1 MKRILHLSLMLAI
14 FLVSL
19 KGASGPEVYFRIN
32 QLGYHAEGLKTAI
45 LFSKEDLSGR
55 AVEIKTK
62 KLFQKTVLKRQV
74 TENKGAFGQFPFH
87 YRIDFSTLQEPGEYW
102 IELAGTDI
110 RSHTFSIKE
119 SGIYSEARE
128 KMLGYIRQQRCGYNP
143 FLDEVCHTKDGRT
156 AYGPM
161 PDGTFVYVFGG
172 WHDAADLLQYMMT
185 SGNTIGRLLLAYS
198 ETEVRFNDK
207 VNALGQPFP
216 NGIPDILDEAKWG
229 LDWMLRMHPEPD
241 QLFHQIADDRDH
253 IGFKYPYK
261 DSSDYGW
268 GPESYR
274 VVYYATGKP
283 QGLGRFINTSTGLAN
298 LAGRYA
304 AVMARAAR
312 IWKEDL
318 NQPGQAEIF
327 LKAGKEVYLM
337 GQKQPGSQ
345 EGVPHKAGYRYHE
358 STWADDME
366 WGAAELYLTTGDST
380 YLEEAKNYAL
390 QAGTDS
396 WFGKDTARHYEYYP
410 FMNVGHYVL
419 HGCVD
424 EGFQDI
430 LEDFYRK
437 ELSAVHKRAEM
448 YPWNVGHPFI
458 WCSNNLAS
466 ALVVESILY
475 ERMTGDTRFRQLAAD
490 TRDWIFGKNPWGVSQ
505 VIDVGIVTPQ
515 NAHGSMLS
523 LEGIKTPGGLLDGP
537 LYLSTHKLHHAYIQI
552 PDEEPY
558 KDFQSKIVVYHD
570 LIGDY
575 ATNEPTLDGTAEALF
590 MICLSDEGGGVRE

>member
-1 MKRILHLSLMLAI
+1 MSLMLFLLI
-14 FLVSL
+14 IPLVSFGAD
-19 KGASGPEVYFRIN
+19 KGEAVHIRIN
-32 QLGYHAEGLKTAI
+32 QLGYHQNGEKVAVV
-45 LFSKEDLSGR
+45 FSKNDLSGQT
-55 AVEIKTK
+55 VEIRTK
-62 KLFQKTVLKRQV
+62 KLFQKTVETIELRRN
-74 TENKGAFGQFPFH
+74 EGSFGQYPYH
-87 YRIDFSTLQEPGEYW
+87 YRLDFSRLREPGEYW
-102 IELAGTDI
+102 IVLSGTDI
-110 RSHTFSIKE
+110 ISHSFPVRE
-119 SGIYSEARE
+119 SGVYSETRE

-143 FLDEVCHTKDGRT
+143 FLDEACHTKDGRT

-161 PDGTFVYVFGG
+161 PDGTFVCVFGG

-198 ETEVRFNDK
+198 ETSVQFGDD

-229 LDWMLRMHPEPD
+229 LDWMLRMHPAPD

-283 QGLGRFINTSTGLAN
+283 QGLGRFTNTSTGLAN

-304 AVMARAAR
+304 AVMARASR
-312 IWKEDL
+312 IWKEEL
-318 NQPGQAEIF
+318 SQPGWAEIF
-327 LKAGKEVYLM
+327 LQAGKEVYKM
-337 GQKQPGSQ
+337 GKKQPGSQ
-345 EGVPHKAGYRYHE
+345 EGVPHKASYRYHE
-358 STWADDME
+358 TTWADDME
-366 WGAAELYLTTGDST
+366 WGAAELFLTTGDSS
-380 YLEEAKNYAL
+380 YLMEAKEFAL
-390 QAGTDS
+390 KAGTDS
-396 WFGKDTARHYEYYP
+396 WFGKDTARHYEFYP
-410 FMNVGHYVL
+410 FMNIGHYVL

-424 EGFQDI
+424 EEFQEI
-430 LEDFYRK
+430 LEGFYRE
-437 ELSAVHKRAEM
+437 ELTAVQKRAEL

-466 ALVVESILY
+466 ALIVETLLY
-475 ERMTGDTRFRQLAAD
+475 ERMTGDQRFRQLAAD

-505 VIDVGIVTPQ
+505 VIGAGSVTSQ
-515 NAHGSMLS
+515 NAHGSLLS

-537 LYLSTHKLHHAYIQI
+537 LYFSTHKMHHQYIQI
-552 PDEEPY
+552 PEDEQY
-558 KDFQSKIVVYHD
+558 KAFQSDIVVYHD

-575 ATNEPTLDGTAEALF
+575 ATNEPTLDGTAEALL
-590 MICLSDEGGGVRE
+590 MICLSSEREF

>member
-1 MKRILHLSLMLAI
+1 MKRTPFIIFVILLFSLI
-14 FLVSL
+14 NQ
-19 KGASGPEVYFRIN
+19 GYASDNIYIRIN
-32 QLGYHAEGLKTAI
+32 QVGYEAGSIKSGI
-45 LFSKEDLSGR
+45 VFSKNDLTGTR
-55 AVEIKTK
+55 VYLMTK
-62 KLFQKTVLKRQV
+62 KLLSKKVFTTVIN
-74 TENKGAFGQFPFH
+74 ENSGEFGQYPYH
-87 YRIDFSTLQEPGEYW
+87 YRIDFSTVKEPGDYW
-102 IELAGTDI
+102 LEVEGTKV
-110 RSHTFSIKE
+110 RSHIFPIVEK
-119 SGIYSEARE
+119 GIYYDAQH

-143 FLDEVCHTKDGRT
+143 FLDEACHTKDGRT
-156 AYGPM
+156 VYGPM
-161 PDGTFVYVFGG
+161 PDGTFVNVYGG

-198 ETEVRFNDK
+198 ETDGKFKDEF
-207 VNALGQPFP
+207 NALGQPYP

-283 QGLGRFINTSTGLAN
+283 QGLGNFTNTSTGLAN

-312 IWKEDL
+312 IWKNDL
-318 NQPGQAEIF
+318 NRPGWAEVF
-327 LKAGKEVYLM
+327 LQAGKEVYEM
-337 GQKQPGSQ
+337 GKKQPGSQ
-345 EGVPHKAGYRYHE
+345 EGVPHKASYRYHE
-358 STWADDME
+358 ITWADDME
-366 WGAAELYLTTGDST
+366 WGAAELFLTTGDSV
-380 YLEEAKNYAL
+380 YLKDAMDYAV
-390 QAGTDS
+390 QSGTDS

-424 EGFQDI
+424 NEFQSVLEGF
-430 LEDFYRK
+430 YRDELRSVK
-437 ELSAVHKRAEM
+437 ERATQ

-466 ALVVESILY
+466 ALIVQSVLY
-475 ERMTGDTRFRQLAAD
+475 ERMTGDKQFRQLAAD

-505 VIDVGIVTPQ
+505 VIEAGTVTSQ

-523 LEGIKTPGGLLDGP
+523 LEGIRTPGGLLDGP
-537 LYLSTHKLHHAYIQI
+537 LYTSTHKLHHQYIQI
-552 PDEEPY
+552 PKDEPY
-558 KDFQSKIVVYHD
+558 KAFQSEIVLYHD
-570 LIGDY
+570 FIGDY

-590 MICLSDEGGGVRE
+590 MILLSGGW

>member
-1 MKRILHLSLMLAI
+1 MRRVLHL
-14 FLVSL
+14 FLLLTMYLVNL
-19 KGASGPEVYFRIN
+19 NGASGLEAYFRIN
-32 QLGYHAEGLKTAI
+32 QLGYHAEALKTAV
-45 LFSKEDLSGR
+45 LFSNQDLSDR
-55 AVEIKTK
+55 TVEIKTK
-62 KLFQKTVLKRQV
+62 KLFQKTVLKKQV
-74 TENKGAFGQFPFH
+74 THNEGTFGQFPFH
-87 YRIDFSTLQEPGEYW
+87 YRIDFTQLQEPGEYW
-102 IELAGTDI
+102 IELSGTDI
-110 RSHTFSIKE
+110 RSHTFPIKE
-119 SGIYSEARE
+119 SGTYSEARE

-143 FLDEVCHTKDGRT
+143 FLDEACHTKDGRT

-161 PDGTFVYVFGG
+161 PDGTFVYAFGG

-198 ETEVRFNDK
+198 ETAVQFHDE

-283 QGLGRFINTSTGLAN
+283 QGLGKFTNTSTGLAD

-318 NQPGQAEIF
+318 NQPGQAGIF
-327 LKAGKEVYLM
+327 LKAGKEVYCM
-337 GQKQPGSQ
+337 GKKQPGSQ
-345 EGVPHKAGYRYHE
+345 EGVPHKASYRYHE
-358 STWADDME
+358 TTWADDME
-366 WGAAELYLTTGDST
+366 WGAAELFLTTGDSS
-380 YLEEAKNYAL
+380 YLEEAKIYAL

-419 HGCVD
+419 HGCV
-424 EGFQDI
+424 EENFQDT
-430 LEDFYRK
+430 LENFYRK
-437 ELSAVHKRAEM
+437 ELRAVQERAEI
-448 YPWNVGHPFI
+448 YPWKVGHPFI

-466 ALVVESILY
+466 ALIVESILY
-475 ERMTGDTRFRQLAAD
+475 ERMTGDSQFRQLAAD

-505 VIDVGIVTPQ
+505 VIDVGAVTPQ

-552 PDEEPY
+552 PEEEPY
-558 KDFQSKIVVYHD
+558 KAFQSDIVVYHD

-590 MICLSDEGGGVRE
+590 MICLSHE